1 VQTEVRTYV
10 ASVIVETFAVLVGY
24 KKWGPEI

>member
-10 ASVIVETFAVLVGY
+10 AIVTVEKFAVVVGY